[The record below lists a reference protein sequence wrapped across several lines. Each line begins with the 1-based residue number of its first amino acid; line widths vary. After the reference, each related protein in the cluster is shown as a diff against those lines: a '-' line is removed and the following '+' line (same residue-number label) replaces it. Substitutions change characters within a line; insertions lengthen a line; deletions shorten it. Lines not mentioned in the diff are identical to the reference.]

1 MVENVT
7 LDDFDLQILRALRRD
22 GRVSIQHL
30 SEQVSL
36 SPTPVARRVKK
47 LEQAGIIT
55 GYSALIDET
64 TLGYGVTVFTSIRL
78 EKQVE
83 DALAVFEDAICG
95 FPEVVDCWL
104 MPGTRDYLLRIVTRD
119 MQEFEQFLVGRLTR
133 VPGVASI
140 ESAIPLRRVKSGVSR
155 TP

>member
-36 SPTPVARRVKK
+36 SPTPVARRVKR

-83 DALAVFEDAICG
+83 DALAVFEDAIRG

-104 MPGTRDYLLRIVTRD
+104 MTGTRDYLLRIVTRD

>member
-1 MVENVT
+1 MVET
-7 LDDFDLQILRALRRD
+7 LPLDEFDLQILRALRRD
-22 GRVSIQHL
+22 GRISIQHL

-36 SPTPVARRVKK
+36 SPTPVARRVKRM
-47 LEQAGIIT
+47 EQAGIIT

-83 DALAVFEDAICG
+83 DALADFENAIRG

-104 MPGTRDYLLRIVTRD
+104 MTGTRDYLLRIVTRD